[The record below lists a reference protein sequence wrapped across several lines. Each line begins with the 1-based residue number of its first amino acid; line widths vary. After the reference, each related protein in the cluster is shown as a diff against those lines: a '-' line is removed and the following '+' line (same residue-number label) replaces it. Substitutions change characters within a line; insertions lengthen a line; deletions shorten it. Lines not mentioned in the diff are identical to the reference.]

1 MYKLIYSS
9 QWPQEMRPILIPVS
23 TKVLMI
29 QVNQEIRIL
38 ENSEVAQVSSFGNI
52 SKYIKCFL
60 I

>member
-1 MYKLIYSS
+1 
-9 QWPQEMRPILIPVS
+9 MRPILIPVS